1 MKELRYDFNCVYDEK
16 DSIGKRYRRH
26 DAIGTPYCITIDND
40 TPTDE
45 AVTVRFR
52 DTMEQKRVPIRELH
66 ALIDE
71 KVSMKSLLKNL

>member
-1 MKELRYDFNCVYDEK
+1 M
-16 DSIGKRYRRH
+16 
-26 DAIGTPYCITIDND
+26 TIDND
-40 TPTDE
+40 TPSDE

-52 DTMEQKRVPIRELH
+52 DTMEQKRVPIRELN